1 MSETAAAE
9 ATKKQAGE
17 NDGVVVEQERTLL
30 VLDLVGEY
38 CGLDVNLVREI
49 VHVPPRITRVPN
61 APHYVRGVINL
72 RGTVI
77 PVLDCALKMGNAQ
90 TGNTS
95 ESRIVV
101 AEFEGIQFGVLVDAV
116 REVRSVPDSL
126 IESED
131 SSSTGSIGTEYV
143 IGIAKM
149 DDGRLIVLLDLA
161 ELFDITQL
169 LEEDN

>member
-1 MSETAAAE
+1 MSEAAAE
-9 ATKKQAGE
+9 RTRRGDE
-17 NDGVVVEQERTLL
+17 GSVMETERTLL
-30 VLDLVGEY
+30 VFDLVGEY

-77 PVLDCALKMGNAQ
+77 PVLDCAMKMGGSQ

-131 SSSTGSIGTEYV
+131 SSSAGSIGTEYV

-161 ELFDITQL
+161 QLFEITQL

>member
-1 MSETAAAE
+1 MAEAAAKSIIKRTE
-9 ATKKQAGE
+9 GE
-17 NDGVVVEQERTLL
+17 DGAAMEHERTLL
-30 VLDLVGEY
+30 VFDLVGEY

-77 PVLDCALKMGNAQ
+77 PVLDCALKMGNPETA
-90 TGNTS
+90 NTS
-95 ESRIVV
+95 DSRIVV

-116 REVRSVPDSL
+116 REVRSVKDSL

-149 DDGRLIVLLDLA
+149 EDGRLIVLLDLA
-161 ELFDITQL
+161 QLFDITGL

>member
-1 MSETAAAE
+1 MSETAEKTASKRDE
-9 ATKKQAGE
+9 A
-17 NDGVVVEQERTLL
+17 VVVEHERTLL
-30 VLDLVGEY
+30 VFDLVGEY

-101 AEFEGIQFGVLVDAV
+101 AEFEGVQFGVLVDAV
-116 REVRSVPDSL
+116 REVRTVPDSL
-126 IESED
+126 IESDE
-131 SSSTGSIGTEYV
+131 SSSSSIGTEYV

-149 DDGRLIVLLDLA
+149 DDGRLIVLIDLA
-161 ELFDITQL
+161 ALFDIAAVM
-169 LEEDN
+169 EEEN

>member
-1 MSETAAAE
+1 MSEVSAAM
-9 ATKKQAGE
+9 TKKNT
-17 NDGVVVEQERTLL
+17 NDDGAVVEHERTLL
-30 VLDLVGEY
+30 VFDLVGEY

-49 VHVPPRITRVPN
+49 VHVPARITRVPN
-61 APHYVRGVINL
+61 APLYVRGVINL

-77 PVLDCALKMGNAQ
+77 PVLDCALKMGGSQ

-131 SSSTGSIGTEYV
+131 SPSAGSIGTDYV

-161 ELFDITQL
+161 ELFDITKL
-169 LEEDN
+169 LEEEN